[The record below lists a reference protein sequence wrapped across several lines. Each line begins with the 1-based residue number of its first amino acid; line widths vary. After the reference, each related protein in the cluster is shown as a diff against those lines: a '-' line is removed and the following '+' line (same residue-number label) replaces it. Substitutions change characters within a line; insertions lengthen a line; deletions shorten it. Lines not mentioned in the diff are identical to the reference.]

1 MSDSENTQGI
11 KVGPAP
17 KSQAREWAEAIVI
30 ALVLALFIRTFIV
43 QAYKI
48 PSGSMEDTLLVGDHL
63 LVNKFL
69 YGTRIPFTDK
79 KILAIREPARG
90 DIIVFK
96 YPNNENV
103 DYIKRVIGLPGD
115 VVEVKD
121 KKVYVNGKKLDEPY
135 TVFKDKDII
144 PRKLQPRDNYGP
156 VTVPED
162 SLFMM
167 GDNRDRSYDSRFW
180 GFVRLEKIQGKAFII
195 YWSWD
200 GDDSWVRWDRIGIP
214 IN

>member
-1 MSDSENTQGI
+1 MSEHSGSQGI
-11 KVGPAP
+11 KVAAQQ
-17 KSQAREWAEAIVI
+17 KSQLREWTEAIVI
-30 ALVLALFIRTFIV
+30 AVVLALFIRTFIV

-48 PSGSMEDTLLVGDHL
+48 PSASMEDTLLIGDHL

-69 YGTRIPFTDK
+69 YGTHIPFTGK
-79 KILAIREPARG
+79 KVLPIRQPERG

-96 YPNNENV
+96 YPNDENI

-121 KKVYVNGKKLDEPY
+121 KRVYVNGKQLIEPY
-135 TVFKDKDII
+135 VVFKEAGIL
-144 PRKLQPRDNYGP
+144 PRNVQPRDNYGP
-156 VTVPED
+156 VTVPPD
-162 SLFMM
+162 SMLMM

-180 GFVRLEKIQGKAFII
+180 GFVGMDKIQGKAFII
-195 YWSWD
+195 YWSWN
-200 GDDSWVRWDRIGIP
+200 GDDSWVRWGRIGNP